1 MELKTVW
8 EKYNENDLKEL
19 DVFTEDYRAFLSK
32 AKPFFVPGSTKIK
45 TCLLA

>member
-19 DVFTEDYRAFLSK
+19 DVFTEDYRDFLSK
-32 AKPFFVPGSTKIK
+32 AKTEREFVKESV
-45 TCLLA
+45 A

>member
-32 AKPFFVPGSTKIK
+32 AKTELMHVCYG
-45 TCLLA
+45 